1 MLRRSQVAR
10 RLHRSISSVRRL
22 ERRELFPVRDAR
34 GVHWFDEQEVDAVAR
49 RLARGEVTAAQGA
62 WLSGGEQPRRHS
74 TAADARGAPAGRRG
88 PAVSSQRLEHELAAL
103 KRENAELRE
112 RVRAFILGVETLLER
127 GPVTEALE
135 MLAIGCSGRVV

>member
-10 RLHRSISSVRRL
+10 RLRRSISSVRRL

-34 GVHWFDEQEVDAVAR
+34 GVHWFDEHEVDELAR

-62 WLSGGEQPRRHS
+62 WLSGGEQPRR
-74 TAADARGAPAGRRG
+74 APTPEVKRQSAGRRG
-88 PAVSSQRLEHELAAL
+88 EGSPRLEHELTAL

-112 RVRAFILGVETLLER
+112 RVRAFILGVETLLDR
-127 GPVTEALE
+127 GPVDEALQ
-135 MLAIGCSGRVV
+135 MLALGCSGRVV